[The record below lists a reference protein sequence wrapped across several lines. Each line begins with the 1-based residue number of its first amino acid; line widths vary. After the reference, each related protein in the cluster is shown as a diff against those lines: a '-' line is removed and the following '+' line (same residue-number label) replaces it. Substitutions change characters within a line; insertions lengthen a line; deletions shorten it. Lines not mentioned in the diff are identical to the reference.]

1 MGPTPFKQ
9 VIINEVYLLMLPF
22 KRLYETER
30 YWSSVSDLSF
40 IIMNQYLLV
49 CSSFKIAYSYY
60 TVINPII
67 ELQSVTF
74 RSLVSTF
81 LCHNANKYMLTLSV
95 SYQQDSIRLNKPV
108 FITASGSL
116 LFDFV
121 LIFLFFW
128 KFLKVVSLQL
138 KSHWCFHSTVFS
150 V

>member
-1 MGPTPFKQ
+1 MKRS
-9 VIINEVYLLMLPF
+9 VIDQAFRIF
-22 KRLYETER
+22 
-30 YWSSVSDLSF
+30 LSF

-108 FITASGSL
+108 FIKASGSL

-121 LIFLFFW
+121 LIFLFFL
-128 KFLKVVSLQL
+128 KIFESCITSIEVPLMFSFHCFLSLNGL
-138 KSHWCFHSTVFS
+138 KG
-150 V
+150 